1 MIWSTLA
8 ATAVLAALVAA
19 DDAHEYHKFDKP
31 IKRVAVIGAG
41 PAGLQAAATLK
52 EHNFTTVRL
61 FERQEKPGGT
71 WYYQESTPVRE
82 PYP

>member
-1 MIWSTLA
+1 MIWPSLATLTSLAASTLA
-8 ATAVLAALVAA
+8 EHVYN
-19 DDAHEYHKFDKP
+19 YHKFEQP

-41 PAGLQAAATLK
+41 PAGLQAAPTLK

-71 WYYQESTPVRE
+71 WYHQESTPVRE